1 MYDPNLFSLGGQNDS
16 DSDNDSS
23 DYTGGKGTG
32 TGTKGT
38 GTTTGTK
45 GKGYKGNR
53 ETGYKGNRET
63 GQISAHVRT
72 NEHNLYT
79 KNFAELTVGLP
90 PYQIKSGETK
100 PNLLRKIAG
109 QFSGRCSN
117 DGYVK
122 PGTIEI
128 VNHSSGKLE
137 GPFITFT
144 VVISYM
150 ACNPPAGT
158 IFTRACKCISVTK
171 AGIHAEITDMNG
183 NKPAEIFV
191 HRDLFPTNVE
201 FNEIKVGDVFSAR
214 VINSRF
220 ELNDPRISLMCEVFI
235 GDGDTQPDENMANTS
250 SIDSILEKKHLDLNA
265 LVDVLMSVECPV
277 VNPTPSDYLTV
288 YTLESDSTSY
298 ITRAIQEIPI
308 LRTKIKSH
316 GRVKK
321 SFMEAWNASEQMR
334 ERIEASTDITEA
346 KWDLRHE
353 FGYSMVTTFMPPYA
367 RQIFRHFNAKRI
379 LDPCGGWGDRLLGA
393 FSLSNYL
400 VSNPTNITV
409 PRPADNIVEKYVCF
423 DPNPDVFP
431 GYAEIGALMN
441 MPVNADVSTGKY
453 LRFENGFE
461 AHMLPFEVGAEQL
474 TSESFDLVFTSPP
487 FFEYEIYTESNPT
500 YKNWLL
506 DFYRPLMVQSHRCV
520 KMGGHVCIHIDNTSA
535 GDIEPFM
542 RNQVEKMVGLELVG
556 RIGLTGFIS
565 NQIRTVWVFVKIA

>member
-1 MYDPNLFSLGGQNDS
+1 MYDHNLLFSLGGKNEDES
-16 DSDNDSS
+16 SS
-23 DYTGGKGTG
+23 DYESDSEYKGGAKGTG
-32 TGTKGT
+32 NRNNRNT
-38 GTTTGTK
+38 
-45 GKGYKGNR
+45 GNR
-53 ETGYKGNRET
+53 GP
-63 GQISAHVRT
+63 GQKHPAPISAHVRT
-72 NEHNLYT
+72 NEQNLYT
-79 KNFAELTVGLP
+79 KNFAEVSVGLP
-90 PYQIKSGETK
+90 PYLIKSGETK
-100 PNLLRKIAG
+100 QNLLQKIVG

-128 VNHSSGKLE
+128 VSHSSGKLE
-137 GPFITFT
+137 GPQIKFI

-171 AGIHAEITDMNG
+171 AGIHADITDMNG

-220 ELNDPRISLMCEVFI
+220 ELNDPQISLMCEVFI
-235 GDGDTQPDENMANTS
+235 GDNDTLPNENMANTI
-250 SIDSILEKKHLDLNA
+250 SIDSILEKNHIDFPT
-265 LVDVLMSVECPV
+265 LVNTLMAEECGV
-277 VNPTPSDYLTV
+277 VKPTPSDYLTV

-308 LRTKIKSH
+308 LRTKVTSR
-316 GRVKK
+316 GRVMK
-321 SFMEAWNASEQMR
+321 SFMEAWNASEQLR
-334 ERIEASTDITEA
+334 ERIESATDITEA
-346 KWDLRHE
+346 KWDLAHE
-353 FGYSMVTTFMPPYA
+353 FGYRMVTTFMPPYA
-367 RQIFRHFNAKRI
+367 RQIFKHFNAKRI

-393 FSLSNYL
+393 FTLSNYL
-400 VSNPTNITV
+400 VANPTNISV
-409 PRPADNIVEKYVCF
+409 PHPEDNIIEKYVCF

-441 MPVNADVSTGKY
+441 MPANPDVSTGKY

-487 FFEYEIYTESNPT
+487 FFDYEIYTESNPT
-500 YKNWLL
+500 YKNWID

-520 KMGGHVCIHIDNTSA
+520 KMGGHVCIHIDDTSS
-535 GDIEPFM
+535 GKIEPFL
-542 RNQVEKMVGLELVG
+542 RKEVEKMVGLEFVG
-556 RIGLTGFIS
+556 RIGLTGVMS
-565 NQIRTVWVFVKIA
+565 AKIRSVWVFVKIA